1 MNFEDYREYCLG
13 KPFVSEGFPFDK
25 STLVFKVD
33 GKMFA
38 LADVDAF
45 NSVNLKADP
54 EISIELRERYSAVQ
68 PGYHMNKKHWNTVIV
83 NDDLPQDIFFKMI
96 DDSYDLV
103 FLSLSK
109 KRRDELA
116 LG

>member
-1 MNFEDYREYCLG
+1 
-13 KPFVSEGFPFDK
+13 
-25 STLVFKVD
+25 
-33 GKMFA
+33 
-38 LADVDAF
+38 
-45 NSVNLKADP
+45 
-54 EISIELRERYSAVQ
+54 
-68 PGYHMNKKHWNTVIV
+68 MNKKHWNTVIV
-83 NDDLPQDIFFKMI
+83 NADLPEDIFFKMI